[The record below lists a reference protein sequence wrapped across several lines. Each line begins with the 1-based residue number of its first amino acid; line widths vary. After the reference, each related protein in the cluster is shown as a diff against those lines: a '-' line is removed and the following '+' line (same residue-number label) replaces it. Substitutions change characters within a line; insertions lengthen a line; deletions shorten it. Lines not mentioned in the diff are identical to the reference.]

1 MGSNYFGRCLCFLFF
16 GVFMPDFDKDEL
28 IKGLREDLEKLV
40 EEFDCSFPVESDSQ
54 DDERC
59 DRLRKIIRDA
69 FQSTIQTYRL
79 YFIIR
84 SASISILGALPFFLV
99 VLFLGSINVV
109 QTVLLG
115 IFVFVFSLLVTRLF
129 EKAIVKLAQKIIRI
143 LQRHNRV
150 RNFILSNI

>member
-1 MGSNYFGRCLCFLFF
+1 MEDVLYFLFF
-16 GVFMPDFDKDEL
+16 GVIMSDFDKDEL
-28 IKGLREDLEKLV
+28 IKGLREDLERLV
-40 EEFDCSFPVESDSQ
+40 EEFDCSSPAEFDSQ

-109 QTVLLG
+109 HTILLH
-115 IFVFVFSLLVTRLF
+115 ICILFSL
-129 EKAIVKLAQKIIRI
+129 IVLDCLKVIV
-143 LQRHNRV
+143 N
-150 RNFILSNI
+150 

>member
-109 QTVLLG
+109 QPVLLG
-115 IFVFVFSLLVTRLF
+115 IFLFVFSLLVTRLF